1 MNLNFHQS
9 LTEDQKLVD
18 EGLEVNLDNYSRP
31 QHPPW
36 KKKVAIAVGIGVAG
50 GVTGGV
56 LVSIVLC
63 GRLSVIHSS
72 ASLETLQALLPKGG
86 MLRKPD

>member
-1 MNLNFHQS
+1 MNLDFYQS

-18 EGLEVNLDNYSRP
+18 EGLEVSLGNYSRP

-36 KKKVAIAVGIGVAG
+36 KKKVAIAVGVGVAS

-56 LVSIVLC
+56 LVSIALC
-63 GRLSVIHSS
+63 GRLRVIHGS

-86 MLRKPD
+86 VLRKPD